1 MQKQGPRTYVVV
13 GRIWS
18 VTTCF
23 AIDVY
28 YDLLNSYIVS
38 CRNYILF
45 DVLSKNRICVYKEII
60 INQNSMIWLE
70 K

>member
-1 MQKQGPRTYVVV
+1 MQKQGPRTYAVV
-13 GRIWS
+13 GTIWS